1 MGRFEVIV
9 DLGGRARIVVDAD
22 FEDQAE
28 EKALA
33 AIWEKPRLY
42 LDSTRVTVREVE
54 EWGT

>member
-28 EKALA
+28 GKALA

-54 EWGT
+54 

>member
-9 DLGGRARIVVDAD
+9 DLGGRARIMVDAD

-33 AIWEKPRLY
+33 AIWGKPRLY

-54 EWGT
+54 

>member
-33 AIWEKPRLY
+33 AIWKSPGCI
-42 LDSTRVTVREVE
+42 STAPA
-54 EWGT
+54 

>member
-33 AIWEKPRLY
+33 PSGKSPGCI
-42 LDSTRVTVREVE
+42 STAPA
-54 EWGT
+54 

>member
-28 EKALA
+28 EK
-33 AIWEKPRLY
+33 PRLY

-54 EWGT
+54 